1 MNEAISGLKYNYA
14 TITSLDGSNEVD
26 ISNIIVY
33 SDYYEDILSPC
44 VTMSMVI
51 VNTTSLYNNLP
62 IRGGEEVKFSINTA
76 GGIFTLD
83 EEYSMYV
90 FKVSDINARDTK
102 EYFTIHLTSKEG
114 ISNEKTRCF
123 KKYTGNLKPTVE
135 QILTQDLQ
143 TTKFDTSNIEQTANS
158 YNFIGNTRKPFRVL
172 TWLGTKALPIGD
184 GAGGGGNEGDG
195 STEGEAKGTAGFFF
209 WENKDG
215 FNFKSIESLVSNT
228 QIGSGSADNTEVQR
242 YTYTGASSYD
252 DVSSL
257 LRILN
262 YSIEKNIDLLKALR
276 VGMYVNKTYFYDY
289 YSGIC
294 KTYIYKLK
302 DQINLK
308 LGTDNDIALS
318 DELGDG
324 WTRMMVRIADTGVL
338 DNTEDVSTP
347 SGRDAADM
355 AKSAARYN
363 LLFTQSLNMTVPCNV
378 NLKAG
383 DIIYCEFPA
392 IKISGSQEIDEEQ
405 SGNYLISQV
414 RHHFEGTQMVT
425 SLKLIRDSYGVY
437 GSTN

>member
-1 MNEAISGLKYNYA
+1 MANEAVSGLKYNFC
-14 TITSLDGSNEVD
+14 TITSLDGETEVD
-26 ISNIIVY
+26 ISNIIIF

-44 VTMSMVI
+44 ITMSMVLM
-51 VNTTSLYNNLP
+51 NTTSLYNNLP
-62 IRGGEEVKFSINTA
+62 IRGGEKVTFSINTA
-76 GGIFTLD
+76 GGEFELD
-83 EEYSMYV
+83 GQFSMYV
-90 FKVSDINARDTK
+90 FKVSDINPKDTK
-102 EYFTIHLTSKEG
+102 EFFTIHLTSQEG
-114 ISNEKTRCF
+114 LSNEKTRCLR
-123 KKYTGNLKPTVE
+123 KYTGNLKPTVKK
-135 QILTQDLQ
+135 ILKEDLQ
-143 TTKFDTSNIEQTANS
+143 ANVDKVKDENIEQTANS
-158 YNFIGNTRKPFRVL
+158 YNFIGNIRKPFRVL

-184 GAGGGGNEGDG
+184 GSGGGGNTGDG
-195 STEGEAKGTAGFFF
+195 STDGEAKGTAGFFF

-228 QIGSGSADNTEVQR
+228 QIGSGSADNTTIQR
-242 YTYTGASSYD
+242 YTYTGATSTDS
-252 DVSSL
+252 VATL

-262 YSIEKNIDLLKALR
+262 YDIEKNIDLLKSLR

-302 DQINLK
+302 EQIKLK

-318 DELGDG
+318 DELGEG

-338 DNTEDVSTP
+338 DNSEDVSTP

-414 RHHFEGTQMVT
+414 RHHFEGTQMIT

-437 GSTN
+437 G

>member
-1 MNEAISGLKYNYA
+1 MANEAASGLKFNFA
-14 TITSLDGSNEVD
+14 VITSLDGENEVD
-26 ISNIIVY
+26 ISNIILQ

-44 VTMSMVI
+44 VTMSVT
-51 VNTTSLYNNLP
+51 VLNTTSLYNFLP
-62 IRGGEEVKFSINTA
+62 IRGGEQFRFSIDTA
-76 GGIFTLD
+76 GGEFTLD
-83 EEYSMYV
+83 GEYSMYV
-90 FKVSDINARDTK
+90 FKVSNINPRDTN
-102 EYFTIHLTSKEG
+102 EYFTIHFTSFEG
-114 ISNEKTRCF
+114 LSNEKTRCLR
-123 KKYTGNLKPTVE
+123 KYSGNLKTTVE
-135 QILTQDLQ
+135 SILTDDLQ
-143 TTKFDTSNIEQTANS
+143 TNKFDSSNIEQTSNS
-158 YNFIGNTRKPFRVL
+158 YSFIGNIKKPFRVL
-172 TWLGTKALPIGD
+172 TWLSTKGLPVVN
-184 GAGGGGNEGDG
+184 GAGGNTGDG

-228 QIGSGSADNTEVQR
+228 QIGSGSADNTAIQR

-252 DVSSL
+252 DLGTL
-257 LRILN
+257 LRILD

-302 DQINLK
+302 EQINLT

-318 DELGDG
+318 DELGEG
-324 WTRMMVRIADTGVL
+324 WTRQMVRIADTGVL
-338 DNTEDVSTP
+338 DNTEELSTP

-378 NLKAG
+378 TLKAG
-383 DIIYCEFPA
+383 DIVYCEFKV
-392 IKISGSQEIDEEQ
+392 IKGGSSGIDEQQ
-405 SGNYLISQV
+405 SGNYLISQL
-414 RHHFEGTQMVT
+414 RHHFEGNQMVT

-437 GSTN
+437 GTST